1 MRIGINGFGRIGR
14 VVARILF
21 QRHINVVHI
30 NDPSGNSS
38 LVADALRNDSV
49 YVGVDAAVTV
59 ARGSGVVVTSP
70 LVNWRTLV
78 TSAQEA
84 AALDWQCDAI
94 IDASNAPGK
103 SASWRTRTGTQR
115 VILAGHDPDAD
126 CTIVLGASTMTTIGN
141 LWAASTC
148 DAVAIAP
155 LLNQIDQRA
164 GVTKVFATIVHPAL
178 SYQRILDLW
187 PPAQAAQNA
196 ALSRSVLNNIIP
208 HETSVSTAL
217 RAVLPSLADRVSA
230 MSFRV
235 PTDSVCMAAAI
246 IVCRE
251 EIELTTLINGMRGA
265 GALISL
271 HDFVAVS
278 RDFVGDPH
286 SVIVI
291 TPLTEQI
298 DRHTLRVVFAYD
310 NEWGYASRLADL
322 LAL

>member
-14 VVARILF
+14 VVARVLF
-21 QRHINVVHI
+21 HRSLDVVHI
-30 NDPSGNSS
+30 NDPSGDSP
-38 LVADALRNDSV
+38 LVAQALRTDSV
-49 YVGVDAAVTV
+49 YGGVAGEVTAAS
-59 ARGSGVVVTSP
+59 ASEVVVKSP
-70 LVNWRTLV
+70 RANWRVLV

-84 AALDWQCDAI
+84 AAVDWQCDAI
-94 IDASNAPGK
+94 IDASSVPGK
-103 SASWRTRTGTQR
+103 AATWRNRTVPRR
-115 VILAGHDPDAD
+115 VILAGHDPHAD
-126 CTIVLGASTMTTIGN
+126 GTVVLGATTMTTRGN

-155 LLNQIDQRA
+155 LLYQIDQRA
-164 GVTKVFATIVHPAL
+164 GVAKVFATIVHPAL

-187 PPAQAAQNA
+187 PPAPAAQNA

-217 RAVLPSLADRVSA
+217 SAVLPALAGRVSA

-235 PTDSVCMAAAI
+235 PTDSVCMAAVT
-246 IVCRE
+246 IVCRD
-251 EIELTTLINGMRGA
+251 EIDPATLLNGVRCAETLIGF
-265 GALISL
+265 

-278 RDFVGDPH
+278 RDFVGQAH

-291 TPLTEQI
+291 TPLTAQI
-298 DRHTLRVVFAYD
+298 DRHTLRVVIAYD

-322 LAL
+322 LVL

>member
-14 VVARILF
+14 VVARVLF
-21 QRHINVVHI
+21 QRRLNVAHI
-30 NDPSGNSS
+30 NDPNGNSS
-38 LVADALRNDSV
+38 LVAQALRTDSV
-49 YVGVDAAVTV
+49 YGGVAAEVT
-59 ARGSGVVVTSP
+59 AASASEVVVTSP
-70 LVNWRTLV
+70 LVNWRVLV

-94 IDASNAPGK
+94 IDASSAPSK
-103 SASWRTRTGTQR
+103 AASWRTRTGTQR
-115 VILAGHDPDAD
+115 VVLAGHDPDAD
-126 CTIVLGASTMTTIGN
+126 GTVVLGATTMTTKGN

-155 LLNQIDQRA
+155 LLNQIDQCA
-164 GVTKVFATIVHPAL
+164 GVTRVFATIVHPAL

-187 PPAQAAQNA
+187 PPAQAVQNV

-217 RAVLPSLADRVSA
+217 SAVLPSLAGRVSA

-235 PTDSVCMAAAI
+235 PTDSVCMAAVT

-251 EIELTTLINGMRGA
+251 KMEPNILRKVMRGA
-265 GALISL
+265 GTLISL

-278 RDFVGDPH
+278 RDFVGNPH
-286 SVIVI
+286 SAIVI
-291 TPLTEQI
+291 TPLTVQI
-298 DRHTLRVVFAYD
+298 DCHTLRVVLAYD

>member
-14 VVARILF
+14 VVARVLF
-21 QRHINVVHI
+21 QRRLNVVHI

-38 LVADALRNDSV
+38 LVAHALRTDSV
-49 YVGVDAAVTV
+49 YGGVAAEVT
-59 ARGSGVVVTSP
+59 AASATEVVVTSP
-70 LVNWRTLV
+70 LVNWRVLV

-94 IDASNAPGK
+94 VDASSAPGK
-103 SASWRTRTGTQR
+103 AISWRTRTGTQR
-115 VILAGHDPDAD
+115 VVLAGHDPDAD
-126 CTIVLGASTMTTIGN
+126 DTVVLGATTMPRRGS

-155 LLNQIDQRA
+155 LLNQIDQQA
-164 GVTKVFATIVHPAL
+164 GVTRVFATIVHPAL

-187 PPAQAAQNA
+187 PPALAVQNI

-217 RAVLPSLADRVSA
+217 SAVLPSLAGRVSA

-235 PTDSVCMAAAI
+235 PTDSVCMAAVT

-251 EIELTTLINGMRGA
+251 EMEPSTLLSGMGSA
-265 GALISL
+265 GTQISL
-271 HDFVAVS
+271 HDFIAVS
-278 RDFVGDPH
+278 RDFVGSSH

-291 TPLTEQI
+291 TPLTAQI
-298 DRHTLRVVFAYD
+298 DRYTLRVVLAYD

-322 LAL
+322 LVL